1 MSEQEA
7 EARRLT
13 IEHDLEWLRRVERRM
28 EGVPVTEDFGTLYFT
43 CAAKLETRLRQLAK
57 AEQELGDLRHN
68 ARILEEAREH
78 ESRRAFKAEQE
89 RDDWKREAYHNAT
102 TSAAALKRERELGLK
117 YDQLKSEFLSYK
129 ELTEI
134 EIDGYREQIQ
144 KLQDK

>member
-43 CAAKLETRLRQLAK
+43 CAAKLETRLRQLA
-57 AEQELGDLRHN
+57 
-68 ARILEEAREH
+68 
-78 ESRRAFKAEQE
+78 KAEQE